1 MFHAARTCTVVLTVT
16 AAALGVAACGGS
28 VARRHA
34 APDALLARS
43 QCMRAHGIQSFPDPV
58 RSDGGEGFPD
68 TVRGPNGTFSIQG
81 ITFSGPAFTA
91 AQRACAATGAAPHGP
106 RLTEARKESFVAQA
120 HCIRRH
126 GVPSFPD
133 PVFGPAGF
141 GVSVPL
147 SPGQDP
153 DSPAIVRAEKACA
166 AVGTPLPGV

>member
-1 MFHAARTCTVVLTVT
+1 VFHATRIGAVTLTVI

-28 VARRHA
+28 AARRHA
-34 APDALLARS
+34 SSDSLLARS
-43 QCMRAHGIQSFPDPV
+43 ECMRVHGIQNFPDPV

-68 TVRGPNGTFSIQG
+68 TNRQPNGAVSIEG

-91 AQRACAATGAAPHGP
+91 AERACAATGAAAHGP
-106 RLTEARKESFVAQA
+106 RLTEARKESFIAQA

-126 GVPSFPD
+126 GVPRFPD

-141 GVSVPL
+141 GVAVPL

-166 AVGTPLPGV
+166 GVGTPLPGV